1 MQLKGLVKLFTAAL
15 ILISLYQISYT
26 FVVRNVEQKLY
37 AKATKQVKA
46 SHPEAQGAKLQ
57 HLIDDRYQAI
67 TDSVQGEKIVNMGL
81 FKTTYAEAKQQELN
95 LGLDLQGGMNV
106 TLDVSLDDLMRSL
119 SNNPQDPA
127 LNKAIETASK
137 NKGNSD
143 RDYARLFREA
153 FEQQN
158 PGVKMAYL
166 FAKPNTGN
174 SKDALTFN
182 STNDE
187 VEGYIRRMGNEAIGS
202 TYNVLM
208 QRIDKFGVSQPN
220 ISLDRNR
227 GIITVELAGVRNPER
242 VREFLQSTAK
252 LQFFETYTNAEI
264 YQTLEAANDALV
276 AYLSGTK
283 ALETPATDTA
293 ATQTTDTATGAVAA
307 TDGAADTGGIFNL
320 NTDGG
325 ATAAAGTDSTALLQA
340 EAEQKYPLL
349 TKMMIP
355 EQLQQRPGPVVAYV
369 AKKDTAELNRYLA
382 LDVVKNKFPSN
393 VRFMYGAE
401 NRESKFDSKSPLAL
415 YAIKTAP
422 GTEGGARLEGDRVTD
437 ASMDYDPLTGKPVVL
452 MSMDATGGRIWKK
465 MTGDNVGRSVAVV
478 LDNKVYSAPNVENE
492 IAGGRTSISG
502 QFTPEEATDLANIL
516 KIGKLPAPARIV
528 QEQVVGPTLGAEN
541 IAAGMNSLLIAFV
554 VIFALMLLY
563 YNTSGIIAN
572 IALILNVFFTIG
584 ILSALHAT
592 LTMPGI
598 AGLVLTIGMAVDTN
612 VIIFERIKEE
622 LSSGKGYAQAVED
635 GYKRSYAPVL
645 DGHITSLLTAVI
657 LFIAGLGPVKG
668 FATTQ
673 IIGLLL
679 SLYCG
684 ILVSRLI
691 TDMWMKKGRHFNYF
705 TGISKKL
712 FRKANFHFIEFRK
725 VTYGIMVVV
734 FLLGIGS
741 FFNGFDHG
749 VEFAGGRTF
758 TVHFDQKRSENDVRE
773 TLKGHLNGER
783 PIVKTVGQGN
793 DLSITTTYMIT
804 ENSRVADSQVV
815 RTLYKGLSEGGLIS
829 AKNFDEFFT
838 NNLMSQQKVEPSI
851 SESLKNDAIKATL
864 IGMLAIFLYI
874 LLRFRK
880 WQYSLG
886 AIISLLHDVCII
898 LAVFSFLRGVMPFS
912 LDLDQQFIAA
922 ILTVIG
928 FSINDTVIV
937 FDRMRENFRKNPGM
951 AKIPLINMSINQT
964 LSRTVMTSA
973 TVFLTVL
980 ILFIFGG
987 EVTRGFAFAMLIGV
1001 LTGTYS
1007 SIFIAAPILVDMD
1020 KKDKLKNEVDREAR
1034 IEELK
1039 KLA

>member
-37 AKATKQVKA
+37 AKASKQVKA
-46 SHPEAQGAKLQ
+46 AHPDAKGVELQ
-57 HLIDDRYQAI
+57 RLIDDRYQAI

-81 FKTTYAEAKQQELN
+81 WKTTYAEAKQQELN

-106 TLDVSLDDLMRSL
+106 TLDVSLDEMVRAL

-127 LNKAIETASK
+127 LNKAIETATK
-137 NKGNSD
+137 NKANSD
-143 RDYARLFREA
+143 RDFARLFREA

-158 PGVKMAYL
+158 SGVKMAYL

-174 SKDALTFN
+174 AKDALTFN

-187 VEGYIRRMGNEAIGS
+187 VEGYLRRMGSEAIES

-220 ISLDRNR
+220 ISLDRTR

-242 VREFLQSTAK
+242 VRDFLQSTAK

-264 YQTLEAANDALV
+264 YQTIEAANDALA
-276 AYLSGTK
+276 AYLGGTK
-283 ALETPATDTA
+283 AITDTTAKA
-293 ATQTTDTATGAVAA
+293 ADTTAAVVAGTETAAG
-307 TDGAADTGGIFNL
+307 DTGGIFNL
-320 NTDGG
+320 NAG
-325 ATAAAGTDSTALLQA
+325 APTAAAGNDSNAIRQA

-349 TKMMIP
+349 SIMMIP
-355 EQLQQRPGPVVAYV
+355 EHLQQRPGPVVAYV
-369 AKKDTAELNRYLA
+369 AKKDTAKLNQYLA
-382 LDVVKNKFPSN
+382 LNAVKNKFPSN

-401 NRESKFDSKSPLAL
+401 GRETKFDAKAPLAL

-422 GTEGGARLEGDRVTD
+422 GTEGGSKLEGDHVTD
-437 ASMDYDPLTGKPVVL
+437 ASMDYDPITGRPVVL
-452 MSMDATGGRIWKK
+452 MSMDATGSRIWKK

-541 IAAGMNSLLIAFV
+541 ISAGMNSLLISFV

-563 YNTSGIIAN
+563 YNTSGFIAN

-622 LSSGKGYAQAVED
+622 LSAGKGYAQAVAD

-645 DGHITSLLTAVI
+645 DGHITSLLTAII

-705 TGISKKL
+705 TGLSKKI
-712 FRKANFHFIEFRK
+712 FRKSHFHFIEFRK
-725 VTYGIMVVV
+725 ITYIIMIVI
-734 FLLGIGS
+734 FALGVGS
-741 FFNGFDHG
+741 FINGFDRG
-749 VEFAGGRTF
+749 VEFSGGRTF
-758 TVHFDQKRSENDVRE
+758 TVHFNERHSENEVRE
-773 TLKGHLNGER
+773 KLKDYLDGER
-783 PIVKTVGQGN
+783 PIVKTVGKGN

-804 ENSRVADSQVV
+804 EKSKVADSQVV
-815 RTLYKGLSEGGLIS
+815 RTLYQGLAESGLIKTAS
-829 AKNFDEFFT
+829 FDEFFV
-838 NNLMSQQKVEPSI
+838 NNLSSQQKVEPSI
-851 SESLKNDAIKATL
+851 SESLVNDAIKATI
-864 IGMLAIFLYI
+864 IGILAIFLYI

-886 AIISLLHDVCII
+886 AIISLLHDVCVM
-898 LAVFSFLRGVMPFS
+898 LAVFSFLKGVMPFA
-912 LDLDQQFIAA
+912 LELDQHFIAA
-922 ILTVIG
+922 LLTMIG

-937 FDRMRENFRKNPGM
+937 FDRMRENFRKSPGED
-951 AKIPLINMSINQT
+951 KVSVINRSINDT
-964 LSRTVMTSA
+964 LSRTIMTSA

-1001 LTGTYS
+1001 ITGTYS
-1007 SIFIAAPILVDMD
+1007 SIFVAAPILVDMD
-1020 KKDKLKNEVDREAR
+1020 KKDSLKKEVDREAR

>member
-37 AKATKQVKA
+37 ARATKQVKA
-46 SHPEAQGAKLQ
+46 AHPDAKGAALQ
-57 HLIDDRYQAI
+57 SLIDDRYQAI

-81 FKTTYAEAKQQELN
+81 WKTTYAEAKQQELN

-106 TLDVSLDDLMRSL
+106 TLDVSLDDLVRSL
-119 SNNPQDPA
+119 SNNPQDTA
-127 LNKAIETASK
+127 LNKAIETATK
-137 NKGNSD
+137 NKANSD

-158 PGVKMAYL
+158 SGVKMAYL

-174 SKDALTFN
+174 TKDALTFN
-182 STNDE
+182 SSNEE

-264 YQTLEAANDALV
+264 YKTLEAANDALV
-276 AYLSGTK
+276 AYQGGTAGK
-283 ALETPATDTA
+283 ADTA
-293 ATQTTDTATGAVAA
+293 LQSGDSTTLGAVAA
-307 TDGAADTGGIFNL
+307 ADSTAGADTGGIFNL
-320 NTDGG
+320 NAGTTT
-325 ATAAAGTDSTALLQA
+325 TAAAGTDSNAIKQA
-340 EAEQKYPLL
+340 EAEHKYPLL
-349 TKMMIP
+349 SVMMIP

-369 AKKDTAELNRYLA
+369 AKKDTAKLNSYLA
-382 LDVVKNKFPSN
+382 LDIVKNKFPPN

-401 NRESKFDSKSPLAL
+401 GRDTKFDAKAPLTL

-422 GTEGGARLEGDRVTD
+422 GTEGGSRLEGDHVTD
-437 ASMDYDPLTGKPVVL
+437 ASMDYDPVTGKPVVL
-452 MSMDATGGRIWKK
+452 MSMDPTGGRIWKK

-541 IAAGMNSLLIAFV
+541 ISAGMNSLLISFV

-563 YNTSGIIAN
+563 YNTSGFIAN

-622 LSSGKGYAQAVED
+622 LSAGKGYAQAVDD

-705 TGISKKL
+705 TGLSKKI
-712 FRKANFHFIEFRK
+712 FRKAHFHFIEFRK
-725 VTYGIMVVV
+725 VTYVIMVVV
-734 FLLGIGS
+734 FALGVAS
-741 FFNGFDHG
+741 FFHGFDRG
-749 VEFAGGRTF
+749 VEFSGGRTF
-758 TVHFDQKRSENDVRE
+758 TVHFDQKQKENDVRE
-773 TLKGHLNGER
+773 KLKGYLEGER
-783 PIVKTVGQGN
+783 PTVKTVGKAN
-793 DLSITTTYMIT
+793 DLAITTTYMIT
-804 ENSRVADSQVV
+804 EKSKVADSQVV
-815 RTLYKGLSEGGLIS
+815 RTLYKGLTESGLVKAAS
-829 AKNFDEFFT
+829 FEDFFA
-838 NNLMSQQKVEPSI
+838 NNLLSQQKVEPSI
-851 SESLKNDAIKATL
+851 SESLANDAIKATI
-864 IGMLAIFLYI
+864 IGILAIFLYI

-886 AIISLLHDVCII
+886 AIISLLHDVCVM
-898 LAVFSFLRGVMPFS
+898 LAVFSFLKSVVPFT
-912 LDLDQQFIAA
+912 LELDQHFIAA
-922 ILTVIG
+922 LLTVIG

-937 FDRMRENFRKNPGM
+937 FDRMRENFRKSPGEG
-951 AKIPLINMSINQT
+951 KISVINRSINET

-1001 LTGTYS
+1001 ITGTYS
-1007 SIFIAAPILVDMD
+1007 SVFVAAPILVDMD
-1020 KKDKLKNEVDREAR
+1020 KKDKLKQEVDREAR

>member
-1 MQLKGLVKLFTAAL
+1 MQLKGLVKIFTAAL

-37 AKATKQVKA
+37 AKASKQVKA
-46 SHPEAQGAKLQ
+46 QHADAKGVELQ
-57 HLIDDRYQAI
+57 RLIDDRYQAI
-67 TDSVQGEKIVNMGL
+67 TDSVQGEKIVSMGL
-81 FKTTYAEAKQQELN
+81 WKTTYAEAKQQELN

-106 TLDVSLDDLMRSL
+106 TLDVSLDDLVRSL

-127 LNKAIETASK
+127 LNKAIETATTSK
-137 NKGNSD
+137 ANSD

-166 FAKPNTGN
+166 FAKPNNGN
-174 SKDALTFN
+174 AKDALTFN

-187 VEGYIRRMGNEAIGS
+187 VEGYIRNMGNEAIGS

-220 ISLDRNR
+220 ISLDRTR

-252 LQFFETYTNAEI
+252 LQFFETFTNAEI
-264 YQTLEAANDALV
+264 YQTVEAANDALV
-276 AYLSGTK
+276 AYLGGTK
-283 ALETPATDTA
+283 AIAPKDSTAMPADTTSGTV
-293 ATQTTDTATGAVAA
+293 ATT
-307 TDGAADTGGIFNL
+307 GAADTGGIFNL
-320 NTDGG
+320 DAGKTPV
-325 ATAAAGTDSTALLQA
+325 AAGSDSDAVRLA
-340 EAEQKYPLL
+340 EAELKYPLMSM
-349 TKMMIP
+349 MMIP
-355 EQLQQRPGPVVAYV
+355 EQLQQRAGPVVAYV
-369 AKKDTAELNRYLA
+369 AKKDTAKLNQYLA

-401 NRESKFDSKSPLAL
+401 GRDSKFDAKAPLAL
-415 YAIKTAP
+415 YAIKATP
-422 GTEGGARLEGDRVTD
+422 GTEGGAKLEGDRVTD

-452 MSMDATGGRIWKK
+452 MSMDPTGSRIWKK
-465 MTGDNVGRSVAVV
+465 MTGDNIGRSVAVV

-492 IAGGRTSISG
+492 IGGGRTSISG

-563 YNTSGIIAN
+563 YNTSGLIAN

-622 LSSGKGYAQAVED
+622 LSAGKGYALAVED

-684 ILVSRLI
+684 ILVSRVI

-705 TGISKKL
+705 TSFSKKI
-712 FRKANFHFIEFRK
+712 FSKSNFHFIEFRK
-725 VTYGIMVVV
+725 IAYIIMMVV
-734 FLLGIGS
+734 FALGIGS
-741 FFNGFDHG
+741 FFNGFDRG

-758 TVHFDQKRSENDVRE
+758 NVHFNEPHSSSEVRE
-773 TLKGHLNGER
+773 KLMPFMNNER
-783 PIVKTVGQGN
+783 PTVKTVGKGD

-804 ENSRVADSQVV
+804 EKSRVADSQVV
-815 RTLYKGLSEGGLIS
+815 RTLYKGLTESGLIKAAS
-829 AKNFDEFFT
+829 FDDFFA
-838 NNLMSQQKVEPSI
+838 NNLLSQQKVEPSI

-886 AIISLLHDVCII
+886 AIISLLHDVCIM
-898 LAVFSFLRGVMPFS
+898 LAVFSFLKNVVPFS
-912 LDLDQQFIAA
+912 LELDQHFIAA
-922 ILTVIG
+922 LLTVIG

-937 FDRMRENFRKNPGM
+937 FDRMRENFRLSPGEP
-951 AKIPLINMSINQT
+951 KISVINRSINQT
-964 LSRTVMTSA
+964 LSRTIMTST

-987 EVTRGFAFAMLIGV
+987 EVTRGFAFAMMIGV